1 MKVLKARL
9 IAALHSPAFLQRV
22 THFVFGKFFFAL
34 PVVVRLWLFRG
45 TAYKCP
51 ICENKLRRF
60 FPLYRASMHWC
71 PVCLSL
77 QRHRLVWLLFESEHI
92 QIQTVPRKVLHIAP
106 EPGIAAR
113 LSTLSNIDYV
123 SADLFDSAAMLRLDI
138 CNMDLPDASFDLV
151 YCSHVLEHVNDDQ
164 QALREFWRVL
174 KPGGI
179 AVILVPIIADT
190 TFEDLSVTNPAER
203 ERLFGQEDHVR
214 RYGPDVIDRLRSAG
228 FQVQAL
234 HGSDIVTTA
243 QAQRADIDLWE
254 PLFLCQKEL
263 VYAY

>member
-1 MKVLKARL
+1 
-9 IAALHSPAFLQRV
+9 
-22 THFVFGKFFFAL
+22 
-34 PVVVRLWLFRG
+34 
-45 TAYKCP
+45 
-51 ICENKLRRF
+51 
-60 FPLYRASMHWC
+60 
-71 PVCLSL
+71 
-77 QRHRLVWLLFESEHI
+77 
-92 QIQTVPRKVLHIAP
+92 
-106 EPGIAAR
+106 
-113 LSTLSNIDYV
+113 
-123 SADLFDSAAMLRLDI
+123 MLRLDI

-254 PLFLCQKEL
+254 PLFLCRKEQ
-263 VYAY
+263 VYAH